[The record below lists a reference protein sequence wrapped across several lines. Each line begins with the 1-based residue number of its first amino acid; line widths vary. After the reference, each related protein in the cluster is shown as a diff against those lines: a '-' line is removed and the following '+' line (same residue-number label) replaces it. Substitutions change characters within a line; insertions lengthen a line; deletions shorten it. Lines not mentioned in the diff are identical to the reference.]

1 MEWWIWIARW
11 LYSVP
16 DIQDYIEY
24 VIKKYETLTTTPPI
38 HVYINKIHNR
48 SVLKIKGG
56 YKREFQTPETMKL
69 FGRM

>member
-24 VIKKYETLTTTPPI
+24 VVKKYETLTTTPLI

-48 SVLKIKGG
+48 LVFKIKGG